1 MPYRTRLIPLP
12 GGVTPLVVFF
22 TLRLAFSVFSSYVCS
37 RKTAPFYH
45 QKQNNTLIHS
55 TLLKKNTIIKI
66 KTL

>member
-37 RKTAPFYH
+37 RKTAPSYSED
-45 QKQNNTLIHS
+45 IE
-55 TLLKKNTIIKI
+55 
-66 KTL
+66 